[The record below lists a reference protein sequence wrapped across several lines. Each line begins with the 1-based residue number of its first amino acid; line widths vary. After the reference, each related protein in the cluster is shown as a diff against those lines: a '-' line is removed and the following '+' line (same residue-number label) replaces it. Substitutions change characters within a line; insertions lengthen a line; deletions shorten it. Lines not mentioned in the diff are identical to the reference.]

1 MPTPRHGGDLSRLTA
16 PPRHAAVCYRDPDE
30 LLAGTRAFVVDG
42 LAAGEPVLVAAPA
55 RTLELLRAR
64 LRLPDRQVSMVDMRQ
79 AGRNPGAIIPQV
91 LLRFATE
98 HPGRRVRILGEPVW
112 AGRTDEEYPAC
123 VQHEALINTVF
134 AGRDAYIW
142 CLYDAAGLAPDRLA
156 DAART
161 HPWIGTGGQVWP
173 SRHYQDPAATTAEFN
188 PPLPEPPA
196 GAVRLVVRTGTLG
209 QLRQVA
215 IAQAAAAGL
224 PTGRVGDLTIA
235 LNELVTNSIQYGG
248 GAAHAAIWVAGD
260 WVIGQVSDAGH
271 ITDPLA
277 GRIPPAPGH
286 PAGGRGLVVVNA
298 LCDLVRVHTRPGR
311 TTIRVQL
318 HR

>member
-1 MPTPRHGGDLSRLTA
+1 MPAPRSGGDLSRLTA
-16 PPRHAAVCYRDPDE
+16 PSQHAALRYRDLDE
-30 LLAGTRAFVVDG
+30 LLAGTREFVLDG
-42 LAAGEPVLVAAPA
+42 LAVGEPVLVAAPT
-55 RTLELLRAR
+55 RTLELLRAE
-64 LRLPDRQVSMVDMRQ
+64 LPVPDQQVSMVDMRQ

-98 HPGRRVRILGEPVW
+98 HSGRRVRILAEPVW
-112 AGRTDEEYPAC
+112 PGRTDEEYPAC

-134 AGRDAYIW
+134 AGRDAYIR
-142 CLYDAAGLAPDRLA
+142 CVYDAAGLAPDWLA
-156 DAART
+156 DVART
-161 HPWIGTGGQVWP
+161 HPWIGTGDQIGP
-173 SRHYQDPAATTAEFN
+173 SRHYQDPAATAAEFN

-196 GAVRLVVRTGTLG
+196 GAVRLVVRTGTLS

-215 IAQAAAAGL
+215 ITQAAAAGL

-248 GAAHAAIWVAGD
+248 GAAHVAIWVAGD

-271 ITDPLA
+271 IADPLA
-277 GRIPPAPGH
+277 GRIPPAPGQRG
-286 PAGGRGLVVVNA
+286 GGRGLVVVNA

-311 TTIRVQL
+311 TTVRVQL
-318 HR
+318 RR